1 MQVLEGLEWLD
12 DRFHLIRCQN
22 DELPSIEWV
31 LDLARAAVLRW
42 PPPPPPTHTRS
53 SPACGTIT
61 ACRNALAHLPCFTRY
76 RVCRVT
82 LQPAAGILASC
93 ASKGAACSA
102 DNRSNQVRRFGIR
115 GLVIDPYNEL
125 DHQRPSFMSETEY
138 VSQMLTKIKR
148 FAQHHDVHVWFV
160 AHPRQVGHA
169 HALLPPEATLIQ
181 VFARASMMVHTCPRN
196 RAAIVQ

>member
-42 PPPPPPTHTRS
+42 AARPPSPIPQCASSVCGIPT
-53 SPACGTIT
+53 ACG
-61 ACRNALAHLPCFTRY
+61 NALVHLPCFTRD
-76 RVCRVT
+76 RVRRIT
-82 LQPAAGILASC
+82 LQPTAGVLVS
-93 ASKGAACSA
+93 SVTQGAACPVH
-102 DNRSNQVRRFGIR
+102 NRLDQVRRFGIR

-160 AHPRQVGHA
+160 AHPRQVG
-169 HALLPPEATLIQ
+169 
-181 VFARASMMVHTCPRN
+181 
-196 RAAIVQ
+196 